1 MSDLS
6 NALNSSTAG
15 NISSTMKLEKAY
27 LLIIAPS
34 SPAGGAL
41 AASLA
46 GAIAAEGVTSASSAL
61 QGASSSG
68 GSGGQAASMGE
79 STLAAGQT
87 VAGGNLGNKI
97 TFLFNPLSY
106 TVTKEAVWERPKN
119 VGSSS
124 TAIPIWKGAGPRKMD
139 VEVFLDATYTE
150 NGGIQSDIDLLFDC
164 CKPTMLSVML
174 MKPSPPFVLFG
185 WGLNTGFLSFMSS
198 VVVEYTLFRPDGTP
212 IRAKCSLSMEEIP
225 LAMAKQ
231 NPTSGGTARRVRSIV
246 AGDTL
251 QSISYA
257 EYGRPTLWRA
267 LAHAN
272 NIEDP
277 MKLEPGMS
285 LLIPPLSEATA
296 KS

>member
-1 MSDLS
+1 MSDIS
-6 NALNSSTAG
+6 NALNSSTAAKA
-15 NISSTMKLEKAY
+15 SSTMKLEKAY

-46 GAIAAEGVTSASSAL
+46 GAIAAEGATSASSAL
-61 QGASSSG
+61 QGASNSG

-79 STLAAGQT
+79 STLAGAQSM
-87 VAGGNLGNKI
+87 AGGNLGNKI

-106 TVTKEAVWERPKN
+106 TVTKEAVWERPLN
-119 VGSSS
+119 AGSAS
-124 TAIPIWKGAGPRKMD
+124 TAIPIWKGAGPRKMQ

-150 NGGIQSDIDLLFDC
+150 NGGIQSDIDLLLDC

-185 WGLNTGFLSFMSS
+185 WGLNTGFLSFLSS
-198 VVVEYTLFRPDGTP
+198 LVVEYTLFRQDGTP
-212 IRAKCSLSMEEIP
+212 IRAKCNLTMEEIP

-231 NPTSGGTARRVRSIV
+231 NPTSGGTARRVRTIV
-246 AGDTL
+246 SGDTL
-251 QSISYA
+251 QSISYR

-267 LAHAN
+267 LAEVN
-272 NIEDP
+272 EIEDP
-277 MKLEPGMS
+277 MRLEPGS
-285 LLIPPLSEATA
+285 TLLIPSLSEATS